1 MLAVTNAI
9 PMDVIIGVDTH
20 KDVHAAA
27 AISRAGIHLATTT
40 LPASSKGY
48 GALEAWAK
56 SMGAN
61 GMDPAL
67 PARVTIGR
75 QLHRGRTVMQ
85 IARIGLDLAKY
96 VFEIYGVDAHGKTV
110 LRKTLRRHAVS
121 TFFANLPPCLVG
133 MEASNGAHF
142 WAKALSDLG
151 HDVRLIS
158 PQFVTPYVKSNK
170 NDRNDAEAICEAVGR
185 PNMRFVP
192 VKSAEQLAVQA
203 VHRIRSR
210 LVADRVRLVNQVRGL
225 LGEHGI
231 VVAKDIGN
239 LRRALAK
246 IVGDN
251 EDRALNP
258 LVRSLMG
265 ELREELTELDARIAG
280 YDRKIRELYRNSEI
294 CQRLGKVE
302 GIGPVTATALV
313 AAVGD
318 RSSFKNGRQFAAWL
332 GLVPK
337 QRSSGGRARLFGISK
352 RGDRY
357 LRTLLIHGARSALGR
372 VRDKQ
377 DPRSLW
383 LGKMRQRRHPNVVAV
398 ALANKNARIA
408 WSLLT
413 SDSVY
418 DASLS
423 VGAA

>member
-1 MLAVTNAI
+1 
-9 PMDVIIGVDTH
+9 
-20 KDVHAAA
+20 
-27 AISRAGIHLATTT
+27 
-40 LPASSKGY
+40 
-48 GALEAWAK
+48 
-56 SMGAN
+56 
-61 GMDPAL
+61 
-67 PARVTIGR
+67 
-75 QLHRGRTVMQ
+75 MQ

-96 VFEIYGVDAHGKTV
+96 VFEIYGVDAHGKAV
-110 LRKTLRRHAVS
+110 LRKTLRRAAVPA
-121 TFFANLPPCLVG
+121 FFANLPPCLVG

-142 WAKALSDLG
+142 WAKALSELG

-158 PQFVTPYVKSNK
+158 PQFVAPYVKSNK
-170 NDRNDAEAICEAVGR
+170 NDRNDAEAICEAVSR
-185 PNMRFVP
+185 PSMRFVP

-239 LRRALAK
+239 LRRALAR
-246 IVGDN
+246 IAGDD
-251 EDRALNP
+251 EDCALNP
-258 LVRSLMG
+258 VVRSLMR

-318 RSSFKNGRQFAAWL
+318 RSSFKSGRQFAAWL

-357 LRTLLIHGARSALGR
+357 LRTLLIHGARAALGR

-383 LGKMRQRRHPNVVAV
+383 LGRMRQRRHPNIVAV
-398 ALANKNARIA
+398 AFANKNARIA

-413 SDSVY
+413 NDTVY
-418 DASLS
+418 DPSLS
-423 VGAA
+423 VCAA